1 MTLRIWRST
10 FRKTGRFLYSCVVN
24 VARYLELLRQEYPQE
39 IAGKARVVKPAHA
52 CVCTDRKAFSDDLR
66 TPGDERARLLR
77 VVGKFTTKRWSI
89 QAILFALASVA
100 AHAVP
105 QSPFSN
111 NVLSKDWL
119 ERSAHSSARRPFPAF
134 ARLEQPPLVQL
145 CRNRRQ
151 SNSDRI
157 QTCSARRS
165 RAAFREGCEL
175 HRPLVFNS
183 SAPQR
188 GHSRQGDPEDG
199 RDHALDAGHVSTG
212 YRLLALLTDRAPPPC
227 SRDEK
232 VVVTRT

>member
-1 MTLRIWRST
+1 MRRSPGPSRGSDPRGRKALWNSTPCGHANYCAPSFVLMRPFEISSCGVSLREMTLRIWRST

-119 ERSAHSSARRPFPAF
+119 ERSAHSSA
-134 ARLEQPPLVQL
+134 
-145 CRNRRQ
+145 
-151 SNSDRI
+151 
-157 QTCSARRS
+157 
-165 RAAFREGCEL
+165 
-175 HRPLVFNS
+175 
-183 SAPQR
+183 
-188 GHSRQGDPEDG
+188 
-199 RDHALDAGHVSTG
+199 
-212 YRLLALLTDRAPPPC
+212 
-227 SRDEK
+227 
-232 VVVTRT
+232 